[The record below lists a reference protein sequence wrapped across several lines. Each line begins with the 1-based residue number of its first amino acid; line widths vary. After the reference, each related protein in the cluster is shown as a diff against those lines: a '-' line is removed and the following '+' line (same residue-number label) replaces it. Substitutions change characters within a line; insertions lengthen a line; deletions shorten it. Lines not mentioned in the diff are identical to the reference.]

1 MSGQRY
7 DLFSICVSYYFLC
20 GQTREMPQWPF
31 LELSCPRRSSQH
43 PKIPFGYV
51 WYQRPRDADCSKPV
65 MLGRRVSQKWLNPV
79 SCSHRCQGY
88 LARTVDMKIKVSSA
102 ENLELSQVFSLGLRD
117 KRRKKIPR
125 LTDHRKPEHHPDKAL
140 ILCKVGQREKREKQ

>member
-1 MSGQRY
+1 M
-7 DLFSICVSYYFLC
+7 
-20 GQTREMPQWPF
+20 
-31 LELSCPRRSSQH
+31 
-43 PKIPFGYV
+43 
-51 WYQRPRDADCSKPV
+51 
-65 MLGRRVSQKWLNPV
+65 
-79 SCSHRCQGY
+79 
-88 LARTVDMKIKVSSA
+88 ARTVDMKIKVSSA